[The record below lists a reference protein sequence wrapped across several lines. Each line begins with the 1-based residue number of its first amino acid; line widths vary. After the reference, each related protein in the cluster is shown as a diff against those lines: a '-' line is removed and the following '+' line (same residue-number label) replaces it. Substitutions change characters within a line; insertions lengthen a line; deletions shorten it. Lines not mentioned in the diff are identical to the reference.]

1 MNTTKLKKEEL
12 LLYGVISKGG
22 LSREEYL
29 EKIKQSIDAGVT
41 ILQLREKNMD
51 TENFIE
57 LGKKVKKITDEMGI
71 KLIIND
77 NIEVCKEIDCE
88 GVHIGQGD
96 ISPIEARKILGEDK
110 IIGLSIQ
117 TREHLE
123 KSIGS
128 GVDYYGIG
136 AVFSTKTKLDAAD
149 VSYSDLKVLSLDSK
163 IPVVAIGGINKS
175 NILELED
182 TGIAGVAIVSA
193 IYGVEDTYRESKVL
207 SDLAKKIIFLGGGKN
222 MNTVLT
228 IAGSDSSGGAGIQ
241 ADLKTFTMHNT
252 FGMSVITAI
261 TAQNTTGV
269 RSIQNIN
276 KEIIEDQIDAV
287 FEDIYPMAVKI
298 GMVSNKEIIKVI
310 SEKLKKYNAKN
321 IVLDTVMVSTSGHEL
336 LEKDARETLVKE
348 LLPLASII
356 TPNLPEAEIL
366 CGFKINNEEEMKK
379 ACQKISSYYKGYILI
394 KGGHLENSEKAT
406 DILYKD
412 GKYKVFENNFIDN
425 KNTHGTGCTL
435 SSAIAANLSL
445 GKNIE
450 ESVKLAKK
458 YVYSAI
464 SSKINLGKGK
474 GPIDHMYKLKYTK

>member
-96 ISPIEARKILGEDK
+96 ISPIEARKILGKNK

-128 GVDYYGIG
+128 DVDYYGIG

-149 VSYSDLKVLSLDSK
+149 VSYSDLKALSLDSK

-175 NILELED
+175 NILGLEG

-379 ACQKISSYYKGYILI
+379 ACQKISSYYQGYILI
-394 KGGHLENSEKAT
+394 KGGHLKNSEKAT

-412 GKYKVFENNFIDN
+412 GKYKMFENNFIDN

-450 ESVKLAKK
+450 ESVKLAKE

-464 SSKINLGKGK
+464 SSNINLGKGK